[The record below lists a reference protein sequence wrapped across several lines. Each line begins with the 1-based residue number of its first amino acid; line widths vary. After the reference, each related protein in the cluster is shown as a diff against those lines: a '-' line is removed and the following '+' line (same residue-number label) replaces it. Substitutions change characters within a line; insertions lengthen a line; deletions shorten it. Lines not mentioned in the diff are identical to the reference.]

1 MTETKE
7 LDAETA
13 KLVQLALELAAE
25 AAEVVAWFAPDFEGI
40 TALRAAEAAFG
51 HAYGLWYEFGH
62 CGYDVDP
69 PR

>member
-13 KLVQLALELAAE
+13 KLVQLALQLAVE
-25 AAEVVAWFAPDFEGI
+25 AAEVCAWFAPDFEGI

-51 HAYGLWYEFGH
+51 NAYGPWYEFGH
-62 CGYDVDP
+62 YGYDVDP